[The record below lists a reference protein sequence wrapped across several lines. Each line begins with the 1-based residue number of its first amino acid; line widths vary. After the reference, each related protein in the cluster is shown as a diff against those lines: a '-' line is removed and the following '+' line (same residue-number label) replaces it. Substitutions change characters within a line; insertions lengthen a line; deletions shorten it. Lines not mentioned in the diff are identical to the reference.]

1 MGAALLL
8 LTDKWED
15 IKKKYFS
22 NFKEKAMQNVK
33 IIGGAM
39 TKFGKHLDRNL
50 KSIAREAVEGALMNA
65 GIEKKDIQAAWSGN
79 AAQGLLD
86 GQEMIRGQV
95 VLHPM
100 GITKIPVINV
110 ENACASSATAF
121 NDAWARV
128 ALGEIEVALVLGMEK
143 MYYNDKEKSLQVF
156 TAGMDVEIL
165 AEAMKLAK
173 ELEKKLDQDRKAKGQ
188 ASKKKTVGR
197 SIFMDVY
204 SMAAR
209 LHMDK
214 YGTTQRQLAAIS
226 SKNHFHSSMNPL
238 AQHQKKWT
246 IDEVLNDVEVS
257 YPLTRSM
264 CAPIGDGAAAL
275 VLCSEKFARKKSAR
289 HQVDIATTLLA
300 SGEIAMQGEE
310 EPMMRLARKAYEK
323 AGIGPEDIDLAEVH
337 DATAFGELSNTEA
350 LMFCP
355 KGEGGNFA
363 EAGHTTL
370 GGKTPVNVSG
380 GLECQG
386 HPVGATGA
394 RQVVELFTHLTGR
407 AGGRQVTGAKTGLAQ
422 NGGGTIGNS
431 EAALSI
437 IILKK

>member
-1 MGAALLL
+1 M
-8 LTDKWED
+8 K
-15 IKKKYFS
+15 
-22 NFKEKAMQNVK
+22 NVK
-33 IIGGAM
+33 VIGGAI
-39 TKFGKHLDRNL
+39 TKFGKLMDRNI
-50 KSIAREAVEGALMNA
+50 KSLAAEAVTAALKDAGITKEQLEGA
-65 GIEKKDIQAAWSGN
+65 WVGN

-100 GITKIPVINV
+100 GITRIPVFNI
-110 ENACASSATAF
+110 ENACASSASAF

-128 ALGEIEVALVLGMEK
+128 ALGEIDVALVLGMEK
-143 MYYNDKEKSLQVF
+143 MYYEDKKKSLQVF
-156 TAGMDVEIL
+156 TAGMDVEVL
-165 AEAMKLAK
+165 TGFVEAA
-173 ELEKKLDQDRKAKGQ
+173 RKAEEKIAKKRDEKGETE
-188 ASKKKTVGR
+188 KKKTGGR

-204 SMAAR
+204 AMAAR
-209 LHMDK
+209 NHMEK

-238 AQHQKKWT
+238 AQYQKKWSVEDVMND
-246 IDEVLNDVEVS
+246 IEVAF
-257 YPLTRSM
+257 PLTRAM

-275 VLCSEKFARKKSAR
+275 VICSDDYAKKIGAKHS
-289 HQVDIATTLLA
+289 VDIAATVMA
-300 SGEIAMQGEE
+300 SGETTAEGEE
-310 EPMMRLARKAYEK
+310 NPMMRLAKKAYEK
-323 AGIGPEDIDLAEVH
+323 AGIGPEDVDLAEIH
-337 DATAFGELSNTEA
+337 DATAYGELGNTEA

-355 KGEGGNFA
+355 EGEGGPFA
-363 EAGHTTL
+363 EAGHTTI
-370 GGKTPVNVSG
+370 GGKIPVNVSG

-407 AGGRQVTGAKTGLAQ
+407 AKDRQVHNAKVGLAQ

>member
-1 MGAALLL
+1 MR
-8 LTDKWED
+8 
-15 IKKKYFS
+15 
-22 NFKEKAMQNVK
+22 NVK
-33 IIGGAM
+33 IIGAAI
-39 TKFGKHLDRNL
+39 TPFGKHNDRNL
-50 KSIAREAVEGALMNA
+50 KSLAAEAVTGALADA
-65 GIEKKDIQAAWSGN
+65 GISKDQLQGAWVGN

-100 GITKIPVINV
+100 GITGIPVFNI
-110 ENACASSATAF
+110 ENACASSASAF

-128 ALGEIEVALVLGMEK
+128 ALGEIDVALVLGMEK
-143 MYYNDKEKSLQVF
+143 MYYEDKKKSLQVF

-165 AEAMKLAK
+165 ADFVKSAKDVEEKLAK
-173 ELEKKLDQDRKAKGQ
+173 ERAARGETEKE
-188 ASKKKTVGR
+188 KTGGR

-204 SMAAR
+204 AMAAR
-209 LHMDK
+209 NHMAK
-214 YGTTQRQLAAIS
+214 FGTTQRQLATIS

-238 AQHQKKWT
+238 AQHRKKWS
-246 IDEVLNDVEVS
+246 IEEVMNDVEVAF
-257 YPLTRSM
+257 PLTRAM

-275 VLCSEKFARKKSAR
+275 VICSEDYAKKINAAHR
-289 HQVDIATTLLA
+289 VDIAATVMA
-300 SGEIAMQGEE
+300 SGETTREGAE
-310 EPMMRLARKAYEK
+310 EPMTRLARKAYER
-323 AGIGPEDIDLAEVH
+323 AGIGPKDVSLAEVH

-355 KGEGGNFA
+355 KGEGGPFA
-363 EAGHTTL
+363 EAGNTAL
-370 GGKTPVNVSG
+370 GGKIPINVSG

-394 RQVVELFTHLTGR
+394 RQVVELFMHLTGR
-407 AGGRQVTGAKTGLAQ
+407 GGERQVKDAMVGLAQ